1 MKYSA
6 AIFAVL
12 LMCLFSTISSVN
24 GEKKKEVKFGDKIP
38 IKEKDMM
45 RKSIVFDKKTPDVFY
60 CPMQK
65 PSSMNKLIVRSR
77 PLRKLCEFEGQPIP
91 KEYKSDCYQDI
102 DETDY
107 ACKEKY
113 RIMKRFAK
121 EENFQRK

>member
-6 AIFAVL
+6 AIFVL
-12 LMCLFSTISSVN
+12 LMCLFSTFSSAN

-65 PSSMNKLIVRSR
+65 PSSMNKLIVR
-77 PLRKLCEFEGQPIP
+77 
-91 KEYKSDCYQDI
+91 
-102 DETDY
+102 
-107 ACKEKY
+107 
-113 RIMKRFAK
+113 
-121 EENFQRK
+121 

>member
-1 MKYSA
+1 MSLYPQLATMKYSA

-12 LMCLFSTISSVN
+12 LMCLVSTISSVN

-65 PSSMNKLIVRSR
+65 PSSMNKLIVR
-77 PLRKLCEFEGQPIP
+77 
-91 KEYKSDCYQDI
+91 
-102 DETDY
+102 
-107 ACKEKY
+107 
-113 RIMKRFAK
+113 
-121 EENFQRK
+121 

>member
-65 PSSMNKLIVRSR
+65 PSSMNKLIVR
-77 PLRKLCEFEGQPIP
+77 
-91 KEYKSDCYQDI
+91 
-102 DETDY
+102 
-107 ACKEKY
+107 
-113 RIMKRFAK
+113 
-121 EENFQRK
+121 